1 MVGAGTEM
9 THFFRDRHALERLPV
24 RLEELFALGVP
35 ACLHA
40 IDLRGGPLVHGQ
52 AADKAEVRAERA
64 VRPAALEAERDG
76 ERGVLHSTQS
86 LLSPLQGGVRAV
98 FHARTRGSCVD
109 RRWGESRQI
118 RETAAGQRSA
128 LSWPAA
134 CRA

>member
-76 ERGVLHSTQS
+76 EREGAPLRVGRVAFDAELVVSPAGRST
-86 LLSPLQGGVRAV
+86 
-98 FHARTRGSCVD
+98 
-109 RRWGESRQI
+109 RRVPRENKGFVCRSEVGRESAD
-118 RETAAGQRSA
+118 T
-128 LSWPAA
+128 
-134 CRA
+134 